1 MSEGLHMLNSDTL
14 YPELYKQGK
23 IMIIDDVRANTLLLQ
38 KLFILEGYSNI
49 SVINEPQRAVQAI
62 EEEAPSVLLLDLNM
76 PEVSGFDILMQL
88 NERKSPLL
96 SSIII
101 ITAYQDSALRHRAL
115 RLGVSDFITKP
126 FDPVEILLKVQ
137 HLAEAND
144 QRRLQEEQNMRVELL
159 LQEHIFELEELRQEY
174 VQRMFQTMSQK
185 DNETGKHL
193 LRISNYV
200 YVLAKRM
207 GLGEETSLKL
217 KLASALHDIGKI
229 SIPDRI
235 LHKEGKL
242 TPEEFEIMKEHTTKG
257 AELLSGSRNE
267 ILVIAES
274 IALTHHE
281 KWDGRGYPQALKGE
295 GIPLEGRITAVCD
308 VFDAL
313 TSKRPY
319 KPAWTVEDSMAE
331 LQRQSGIHFDPEVVR
346 AFVDVYDEMIWIR
359 ERWQD

>member
-1 MSEGLHMLNSDTL
+1 MLISDTI

-49 SVINEPQRAVQAI
+49 SIIEDPQKAVQAI
-62 EEEAPSVLLLDLNM
+62 HDEAPAVLLLDLNM
-76 PEVSGFDILMQL
+76 PVVSGFDILVQL
-88 NERKSPLL
+88 NEQNSPLL

-101 ITAYQDSALRHRAL
+101 ITAYQDTALLHGAL

-126 FDPVEILLKVQ
+126 FDPIEVLLKVQ
-137 HLAEAND
+137 HLQEANYK
-144 QRRLQEEQNMRVELL
+144 RRLQEEQNVRVESL
-159 LQEHIFELEELRQEY
+159 LQQHICELEELRQEY

-185 DNETGKHL
+185 DNETGRHL

-200 YVLAKRM
+200 YALAKRM
-207 GLGEETSLKL
+207 GLGEETSHKL

-235 LHKEGKL
+235 LHKKGKL
-242 TPEEFEIMKEHTTKG
+242 TAEEFEIMKEHTTKG

-267 ILVIAES
+267 ILAIAES

-281 KWDGRGYPQALKGE
+281 KWDGTGYPRALKGE
-295 GIPLEGRITAVCD
+295 AIPLEGRITAVCD

-313 TSKRPY
+313 TSTRPY
-319 KPAWTVEDSMAE
+319 KSAWTVEDSMAE
-331 LQRQSGIHFDPEVVR
+331 ILRLSGIHFDPVVVQ
-346 AFVDVYDEMIWIR
+346 AFADIHDELMWIR
-359 ERWQD
+359 ETWQD